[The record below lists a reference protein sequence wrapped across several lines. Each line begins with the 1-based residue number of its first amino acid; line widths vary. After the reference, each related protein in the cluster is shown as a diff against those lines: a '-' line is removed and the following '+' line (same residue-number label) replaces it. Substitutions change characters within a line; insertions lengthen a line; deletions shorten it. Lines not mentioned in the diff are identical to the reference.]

1 MTFRRF
7 SGLLP
12 VASAAIVLAGC
23 ASGLAP
29 RDLLGTPAAYAPGIQ
44 TVIITPATQWV
55 NVTGGDT
62 VRFVAGAVSFTWSFQ
77 VGVTVSTFDL
87 NRIAPPGM
95 LARPVVVYVA
105 PNPLYLSNS

>member
-1 MTFRRF
+1 MAFRRF
-7 SGLLP
+7 SRLLP
-12 VASAAIVLAGC
+12 AAAAAVLLAGC
-23 ASGLAP
+23 ASPLAS
-29 RDLLGTPAAYAPGIQ
+29 RDLLGTPAAYAPGVQ
-44 TVIITPATQWV
+44 TVTITPATQWI

-62 VRFVAGAVSFTWSFQ
+62 VRFVAGAASFTWSFQ

-95 LARPVVVYVA
+95 LTRPIAVYVA